1 MRGRGGL
8 DVMGEGSVDEINKEG
23 RGKKGNPFILWCGGG
38 EWIKATREGI
48 GSHEVRS
55 QNMNHGEVEIC

>member
-1 MRGRGGL
+1 
-8 DVMGEGSVDEINKEG
+8 MGEGSVDEINKEG